1 MGLTIHYRLQSVTSV
16 IGMARELVSQLR
28 QRALDLPFKE
38 VGDLLEFEE
47 PQADSD
53 QVAKDAPHRWLLIQ
67 AGGWVEQGDTHYR
80 FPPTHLIAFS
90 TWPGE
95 GCEQANFGLCLYPR
109 QIEIRDR
116 GRHRRLRT
124 ERKGWSW
131 GSFCKT
137 EYASRPDY
145 GGIENFLRCHLLVIG
160 LLDHAKNL
168 GILAEV
174 DDEGEYW
181 EKRDAKALAKTLGE
195 SNAHIAAIV
204 GKLKDAFGKQVE
216 APITDFPNFEHL
228 EAKGHEQA
236 ARRKKKG
243 RST

>member
-1 MGLTIHYRLQSVTSV
+1 MGLTIHYRLQSDTPD
-16 IGMARELVSQLR
+16 IGKVQELVRQLR

-38 VGDLLEFEE
+38 VGDLLELDGA
-47 PQADSD
+47 QADSD
-53 QVAKDAPHRWLLIQ
+53 QVAKDDPYRWLLIQ
-67 AGGWVEQGDTHYR
+67 AGGWVEQGNAHYR

-116 GRHRRLRT
+116 GRNRRLRT

-137 EYASRPDY
+137 EYASSATC
-145 GGIENFLRCHLLVIG
+145 GGIENFLRCHMLVIG

-181 EKRDAKALAKTLGE
+181 ENRDAKALAKTLGE

-204 GKLKDAFGKQVE
+204 GRLKDTFGKQIE
-216 APITDFPNFEHL
+216 APITQFPNFEHL
-228 EAKGHEQA
+228 EAKGHDQA
-236 ARRKKKG
+236 ARRMKKDRG
-243 RST
+243 